1 MCGSTD
7 LPMRRNSPT
16 SPCRLMAIRM
26 LRTVMPS
33 QKHTTT
39 RALGRWA
46 LSRSSSRSK
55 LCSPALLQIL
65 PGKMYNVQVNWPVKV
80 TYNSSHNL
88 LWKCH
93 MFTRKFYTIAC
104 TQIKYIQLWYT
115 IVYHLFILSY
125 QSEQYRCP
133 PCLPYPWMLPCH
145 FHHSYLGKKIKDIH

>member
-93 MFTRKFYTIAC
+93 MFTRKFDTIAC
-104 TQIKYIQLWYT
+104 TQIKYIQLWCTICSFCLTRVSNTDALLACHIFECFHATFT
-115 IVYHLFILSY
+115 IVT
-125 QSEQYRCP
+125 
-133 PCLPYPWMLPCH
+133 
-145 FHHSYLGKKIKDIH
+145 